1 MPVYI
6 DKSCKPGTV
15 KNPDEKTIIEFEY
28 CLSWA
33 VLTEGGNPRWK
44 KYYKEY

>member
-6 DKSCKPGTV
+6 DKTCNGAYCEKS
-15 KNPDEKTIIEFEY
+15 DEKTIIEFEY